1 MRIRWDI
8 VGDYALTR
16 KLCGFGSQVDD
27 EGEKECLNDGFL
39 VDLSILVAVL
49 VSPVAYF
56 VVQVEDMVVLVVL
69 VADLTCLRCSEI

>member
-1 MRIRWDI
+1 ML
-8 VGDYALTR
+8 GS
-16 KLCGFGSQVDD
+16 GFGSQVDD
-27 EGEKECLNDGFL
+27 EGEEECLNDGFL